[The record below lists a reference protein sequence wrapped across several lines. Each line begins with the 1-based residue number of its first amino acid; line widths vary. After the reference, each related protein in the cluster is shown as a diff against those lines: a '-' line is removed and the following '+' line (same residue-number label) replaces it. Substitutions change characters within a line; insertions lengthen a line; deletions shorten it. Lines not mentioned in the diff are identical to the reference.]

1 MEEERNNTE
10 FKNIQ
15 SFAKTLVTNIRYEV
29 TEVFIVEHAI
39 YAIVEWVRRVNF
51 SPNRFDFHCYKFLWI
66 YVARWYQDPQKDG

>member
-39 YAIVEWVRRVNF
+39 YAIVE
-51 SPNRFDFHCYKFLWI
+51 
-66 YVARWYQDPQKDG
+66 